1 MKKLKPIFKLCALML
16 SLLAMLSVFVSCAQD
31 KTVVGTVNGKDVY
44 YDELYFLVSNYKA
57 SVAEKYG
64 NDKEL
69 MQAELDRLVKEN
81 ITANYAI
88 LELCEQNGLK
98 YKDIENEIDDRL
110 ELFISENF
118 NGSRSDYNKS
128 RNDIGISKRYHRY
141 SLGLDI
147 LSEQLPAIYVKKDG
161 VLTKESDIID
171 HIKKNFIR
179 VNHLV
184 IFNDEGEDVD
194 KNFAKIKQAKDLL
207 DSGVSMNTLIE
218 GEDFGS
224 GFSED
229 FRDLDASGYYI
240 TKGTMFKDYEDA
252 AFGLKI
258 GEHSDIISTY
268 SENNYGEIVSCYCII
283 QRLEMNEDHID
294 ANFISLKNDYYNS
307 IINSDLDKI
316 SEDLEFVPN
325 EKYKKLDLTDLP
337 KSQNPAIAITISC
350 AVTII
355 VAAVVI
361 LIIVKQKLKKKNV
374 SYKNRS
380 IRRKA

>member
-31 KTVVGTVNGKDVY
+31 KTVIGTVNGNAVY

-57 SVAEKYG
+57 SVAEKCN
-64 NDKEL
+64 NDKAL
-69 MQAELDRLVKEN
+69 MQAELDRIVKEN

-98 YKDIENEIDDRL
+98 YADIEDEIDDRL
-110 ELFISENF
+110 EMFIAENF
-118 NGSRSDYNKS
+118 NGSESDYNRS
-128 RNDIGISKRYHRY
+128 RKEIGMSERYDRY
-141 SLGLDI
+141 LLGLEI
-147 LSEQLPAIYVKKDG
+147 LSEQLPSVYVKKDG
-161 VLTKESDIID
+161 VLTKEADIIQY
-171 HIKKNFIR
+171 IKKNFIH

-184 IFNDEGEDVD
+184 IFNDEGDD
-194 KNFAKIKQAKDLL
+194 PAQNLAKITQAKQLL
-207 DSGVSMNTLIE
+207 DNGERINSLI
-218 GEDFGS
+218 GR

-229 FRDLDASGYYI
+229 FSDPDASGYYI
-240 TKGTMFKDYEDA
+240 TKGTMLKAYEDA
-252 AFGLKI
+252 AFSLDV
-258 GEHSDIISTY
+258 GEHSDVISAY
-268 SENNYGEIVSCYCII
+268 GENNYGEMVSCYYVI
-283 QRLEMNEDHID
+283 QRLDMSEEHID
-294 ANFISLKNDYYNS
+294 SNFASLKNDYYNS
-307 IINSDLDKI
+307 LINSDLEKI
-316 SEDLEFVPN
+316 SETLEFIPN
-325 EKYKKLDLTDLP
+325 EKYNKLDLTDLS

-374 SYKNRS
+374 SYKNSS